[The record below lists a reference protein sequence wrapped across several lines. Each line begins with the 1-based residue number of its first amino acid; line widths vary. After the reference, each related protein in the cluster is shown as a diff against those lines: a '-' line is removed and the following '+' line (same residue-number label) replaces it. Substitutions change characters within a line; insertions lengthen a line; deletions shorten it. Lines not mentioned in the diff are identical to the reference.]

1 MVISFITSAV
11 DGDLEKKKSD
21 TYHKTFYYQK
31 GKKSSYKRQTG
42 EQKRKKLG

>member
-1 MVISFITSAV
+1 MVI
-11 DGDLEKKKSD
+11 LRRKKSD

-31 GKKSSYKRQTG
+31 GKKSSYKRETG